1 MDNKLLVATSNPGKI
16 REIRELLAPVG
27 CELVFLSDFPNPIP
41 EPEETGDSFLANA
54 QLKARYYAQL
64 SGLPTIADDS
74 GLSVLALDGFPGV
87 TSARWVAGTDE
98 DRVSALLEL
107 MTARGLTEPLQRRA
121 YFSCVI
127 SLFTPGEK
135 QLKNF
140 EGICW
145 GTLSHVPLGENGF
158 GYDPIFV
165 VDGQTASNAQLPP
178 AIKNSLSARAI
189 AMQQLAKFLLERE
202 PINHS

>member
-1 MDNKLLVATSNPGKI
+1 VDNKLLVATSNPGKI

-27 CELVFLSDFPNPIP
+27 SELVFLSDFPNLIP

-74 GLSVLALDGFPGV
+74 GLSVLSLDGFPGV
-87 TSARWVAGTDE
+87 TSARWTVGSDE
-98 DRVSALLEL
+98 ERVSALLEL
-107 MTARGLTEPLQRRA
+107 MNARGLTEPLQRRA
-121 YFSCVI
+121 YFSCII
-127 SLFTPGEK
+127 SLSTPGEK

-145 GTLSHVPLGENGF
+145 GTLSHVPLGELGF
-158 GYDPIFV
+158 GYDPIFIA
-165 VDGQTASNAQLPP
+165 DGQSATNAQLPLS
-178 AIKNSLSARAI
+178 IKNSLSARAI
-189 AMQQLAKFLLERE
+189 AMRELVNYLAQ
-202 PINHS
+202 